1 MEALAETHRMVKL
14 RRIDIGSWDSPVA
27 DQYAIRRLPTV
38 WLYIDGKLYSKELDA
53 VAKRLRELP

>member
-27 DQYAIRRLPTV
+27 DQYSIRRLPTV